1 MTQQPEALRLA
12 EKIEVEYFLT
22 LKEWRDAAAELRRLH
37 AMNKQLLEALEA
49 LLKRDVRNT
58 CRLQRT
64 HRGGVI
70 WEICDDCGQKWAAYR
85 NGKPDWTDP
94 VEWNNARAALAAA
107 KE

>member
-49 LLKRDVRNT
+49 AV
-58 CRLQRT
+58 
-64 HRGGVI
+64 
-70 WEICDDCGQKWAAYR
+70 AYFDAP
-85 NGKPDWTDP
+85 GEGCFLDASLAK
-94 VEWNNARAALAAA
+94 ARAAIAAA
-107 KE
+107 KGKA